1 MYSAIDS
8 SSSAAWCYL
17 IANRLPGEERN
28 GVERIVVE
36 DRALVGLGEK
46 IVFGDHRDEVVAR
59 LAGLGALCAARARG
73 FGAKEHALGR
83 LLLDHRAE
91 HVALEHARIEPQILR
106 QVAVA

>member
-28 GVERIVVE
+28 GVERIVIE

-59 LAGLGALCAARARG
+59 LAGLGALRPAGARRL
-73 FGAKEHALGR
+73 GAKPRPLGR
-83 LLLDHRAE
+83 RLLDKLAMH
-91 HVALEHARIEPQILR
+91 
-106 QVAVA
+106 VAVAYAGG